1 MNRLSYVCFGI
12 QLACFA
18 VALSGFG
25 LVARTGR
32 GRSYCVPQPAQLF
45 GMRHLS
51 TQLCSSFAADGSEY
65 SSNRD
70 NNDFDDDDE
79 RSVNFGARK
88 AGTYDEEDDTPT
100 IELQPVPL
108 SKNAGNRFV
117 AVVWDKQ
124 LYKST
129 KELDVLQMHLNRV
142 KLTEDHVMFCRKAN
156 LYNETFNVDS
166 NVDVLWSLQM

>member
-1 MNRLSYVCFGI
+1 MCFGS
-12 QLACFA
+12 
-18 VALSGFG
+18 SGFAIALAGIG
-25 LVARTGR
+25 LLVCTCQVNSLCFSLSARFGYIGIR
-32 GRSYCVPQPAQLF
+32 KPANQLY
-45 GMRHLS
+45 
-51 TQLCSSFAADGSEY
+51 SSFAADGSEY

-79 RSVNFGARK
+79 RSMNFGARK

-129 KELDVLQMHLNRV
+129 DIDVLQRHLNRV

-156 LYNETFNVDS
+156 LYNDTFNVDS